1 MSQGANNS
9 GRSKR
14 ARWLYGILFGVLGTF
29 GLLIVIFFAT
39 CLFGFISG
47 EEFSPDA
54 FSRRSF
60 YYYQIPLIQ
69 LQVWPIDRKDTTS
82 DLENYLRTKKYVPV
96 KKTGELQW
104 DLVFTARA
112 QMVIAQG
119 DAAILCSY
127 LDIKNQG
134 GDFYWKKWTEDNPK
148 AAKILW
154 PEIARVASQQL
165 YMFTPDMLE
174 LARGASDVNAFD
186 RELDRMLAQKF
197 SDLARIQQQLELHE
211 TAVELLDEALTYA
224 PDDAELVKRRA
235 ESQRA
240 AGGASKD
247 PETAG
252 TQSDE

>member
-1 MSQGANNS
+1 MMSQGANNS
-9 GRSKR
+9 GRSKK

-29 GLLIVIFFAT
+29 GLGIVVFFAT

-47 EEFSPDA
+47 EEFSPDT

-96 KKTGELQW
+96 KKTGELHW
-104 DLVFTARA
+104 DLVYTARA

-127 LDIKNQG
+127 LDIKNQD
-134 GDFYWKKWTEDNPK
+134 GDFYWKKWTEDHPK
-148 AAKILW
+148 AAAILW

-165 YMFTPDMLE
+165 YIFTPDMLE
-174 LARGASDVNAFD
+174 LARGVSDPDTFERKLN
-186 RELDRMLAQKF
+186 RMLARKY
-197 SDLARIQQQLELHE
+197 SDLARTQQQLELHE

-224 PDDAELVKRRA
+224 PDDEELAKRRA
-235 ESQRA
+235 ESQQA
-240 AGGASKD
+240 TGGASED
-247 PETAG
+247 PG
-252 TQSDE
+252 TQPDE